1 MMKHL
6 LTKNF
11 FRAVLIINA
20 LTVLL
25 PIFFLFNSALRET
38 NDFAR
43 NPLILARKP
52 YWDNFNQVWADGNFA
67 IYLKNSL
74 IVTGG
79 SLLLILVCAVGAGFV
94 LGRYNFKGQNLII
107 GFVLTGMLIPAK
119 LAILP
124 LFIQLK
130 WMHLLNSHL
139 GLILVYTAG
148 ALPAAIFI
156 MSGFFRGL
164 PADLDNAARIDGA
177 TEGQLLRKVLVPLV
191 KPGLAIVAIYSAI
204 PIWNDFFL
212 PLVFLQDPSK
222 KTIMQGL
229 TAFFGEY
236 QSQWGPLFAGLTLAA
251 LPLIV
256 LYLLLSE
263 QFIKGLTAGAV
274 KG

>member
-1 MMKHL
+1 MKL
-6 LTKNF
+6 LLSKTF
-11 FRAVLIINA
+11 FRAVLIFNA
-20 LTVLL
+20 VIILIPVL
-25 PIFFLFNSALRET
+25 FLFNSSLRET

-43 NPLILARKP
+43 TPFKLATDP
-52 YWDNFNQVWADGNFA
+52 YWANFSSVWQDGDFA
-67 IYLKNSL
+67 IYLKNSI

-79 SLLLILVCAVGAGFV
+79 SLILILICALGAGFV
-94 LGRYNFKGQNLII
+94 LGRYEFRGHSFIMA
-107 GFVLTGMLIPAK
+107 FVLSGMLVPAM

-139 GLILVYTAG
+139 GLILVYAAG

-156 MSGFFRGL
+156 MSGFFRSL

-177 TEGQLLRKVLVPLV
+177 SEFQLLRRILIPLV
-191 KPGLAIVAIYSAI
+191 RPGMSIVAIYSAI

-212 PLVFLQDPSK
+212 PLVFLQDPEK

-229 TAFFGEY
+229 TIFFGQY
-236 QSQWGPLFAGLTLAA
+236 SSQWGILFAGLTMAA

-256 LYLLLSE
+256 LYLVLSE

>member
-1 MMKHL
+1 MP
-6 LTKNF
+6 
-11 FRAVLIINA
+11 V
-20 LTVLL
+20 
-25 PIFFLFNSALRET
+25 FFLFNSALRET
-38 NDFAR
+38 NSFAS
-43 NPLILARKP
+43 NPFVLARDP
-52 YWDNFNQVWADGNFA
+52 HWENFQQVWSDGEFA

-79 SLLLILVCAVGAGFV
+79 SLTLILILALGAGFV
-94 LGRYNFKGQNLII
+94 LGRYEFKGNALVF

-130 WMHLLNSHL
+130 WMHLLDSHI
-139 GLILVYTAG
+139 GLILVYASG

-156 MSGFFRGL
+156 MSGFFRSL
-164 PADLDNAARIDGA
+164 PIDLDSAARIDGA
-177 TEGQLLRKVLVPLV
+177 SELQLLRQVLTPLV
-191 KPGLAIVAIYSAI
+191 RPGLAIVAIYSAI

-212 PLVFLQDPSK
+212 PLVLLQSPEN

-229 TAFFGEY
+229 TVFFGQY
-236 QSQWGPLFAGLTLAA
+236 ASQWGILFAGLTMAA

-256 LYLLLSE
+256 LYLVLSE

>member
-1 MMKHL
+1 MINRIFSAAFFRIVL
-6 LTKNF
+6 LT
-11 FRAVLIINA
+11 NA
-20 LTVLL
+20 LLILL
-25 PIFFLFNSALRET
+25 PVFFLFNSSVRET

-52 YWDNFNQVWADGNFA
+52 YWQNFSDVWANGQFA
-67 IYLKNSL
+67 IHLKNS
-74 IVTGG
+74 IVVTGG
-79 SLLLILVCAVGAGFV
+79 SLVLILLFSLGAGFV
-94 LGRYNFKGQNLII
+94 LGRYDFKGQNII
-107 GFVLTGMLIPAK
+107 MGFVLTGMLIPAK

-130 WMHLLNSHL
+130 WMHLLDSHL

-156 MSGFFRGL
+156 MSGFFKSL

-177 TEGQLLRKVLVPLV
+177 SELQLLRRVLIPLV
-191 KPGLAIVAIYSAI
+191 KPGLSIVAIYSAI

-212 PLVFLQDPSK
+212 PLVFLQDPNK

-229 TAFFGEY
+229 TVFFGEY
-236 QSQWGPLFAGLTLAA
+236 ASQWGQLFAGLTLAA
-251 LPLIV
+251 LPIIV
-256 LYLLLSE
+256 LYLVLSE

>member
-79 SLLLILVCAVGAGFV
+79 SLSLILVCAVGAGFV

-139 GLILVYTAG
+139 GLILVYAAG

>member
-1 MMKHL
+1 MKL
-6 LTKNF
+6 LLSKSF

-20 LTVLL
+20 VVILIPVL
-25 PIFFLFNSALRET
+25 FLFNSSLRET

-43 NPLILARKP
+43 TPFKLATDP
-52 YWDNFNQVWADGNFA
+52 YWANFSSVWQDGDFA
-67 IYLKNSL
+67 IYLKNSV

-79 SLLLILVCAVGAGFV
+79 SLILILICALGAGFV
-94 LGRYNFKGQNLII
+94 LGRYEFKGHSLIMA
-107 GFVLTGMLIPAK
+107 FVLSGMLVPAK

-130 WMHLLNSHL
+130 WMHLLNSHV
-139 GLILVYTAG
+139 GLILVYAAG

-156 MSGFFRGL
+156 MSGFFRSL

-177 TEGQLLRKVLVPLV
+177 SEFQLLRRILIPLV
-191 KPGLAIVAIYSAI
+191 RPGMSIVAIYSAI

-212 PLVFLQDPSK
+212 PLVFLQDPEK

-229 TAFFGEY
+229 TIFFGQY
-236 QSQWGPLFAGLTLAA
+236 SSQWGVLFAGLTMAA

-256 LYLLLSE
+256 LYLILSE

>member
-1 MMKHL
+1 MKHL
-6 LTKNF
+6 MTKNF

-79 SLLLILVCAVGAGFV
+79 SLSLILVCAVGAGFV

-139 GLILVYTAG
+139 GLILVYAAG

>member
-1 MMKHL
+1 VIKVFSSRI
-6 LTKNF
+6 F
-11 FRAVLIINA
+11 FRSILIFNAVMVLIPVFYLIN
-20 LTVLL
+20 
-25 PIFFLFNSALRET
+25 SSLRET
-38 NDFAR
+38 NYFAR
-43 NPLILARKP
+43 NPIKLATSP
-52 YWDNFNQVWADGNFA
+52 HWANFKDVWARGDFA

-79 SLLLILVCAVGAGFV
+79 STILILILALGAGFI
-94 LGRYNFKGQNLII
+94 LGRYQFRGQTLIF
-107 GFVLTGMLIPAK
+107 GFILSGMLVPAK

-130 WMHLLNSHL
+130 WMHLLDSHL
-139 GLILVYTAG
+139 GLILVYTSG

-156 MSGFFRGL
+156 MSGFFRSL

-177 TEGQLLRKVLVPLV
+177 TEFQLLRQILVPLV
-191 KPGLAIVAIYSAI
+191 RPGLSIIAIYSAI

-212 PLVFLQDPSK
+212 PLVFLQSPEK

-229 TAFFGEY
+229 TVFFGEY
-236 QSQWGPLFAGLTLAA
+236 SSQWGIIFAGLTLAA

-256 LYLLLSE
+256 LYLILSE

>member
-1 MMKHL
+1 MISL
-6 LTKNF
+6 LASKLF
-11 FRAVLIINA
+11 FRTVLIFNA
-20 LTVLL
+20 LLVLM
-25 PIFFLFNSALRET
+25 PVFFLFNSSLRET
-38 NDFAR
+38 NSFAS
-43 NPLILARKP
+43 NPFSLARDP
-52 YWDNFNQVWADGNFA
+52 HWENFQQVWSDGAFA
-67 IYLKNSL
+67 TYLKNSL

-79 SLLLILVCAVGAGFV
+79 SLILILIFALGAGFV
-94 LGRYNFKGQNLII
+94 LGRYNFKGNALIF

-130 WMHLLNSHL
+130 WMNLLDSHF
-139 GLILVYTAG
+139 GLILVYASG
-148 ALPAAIFI
+148 ALPAAVFI
-156 MSGFFRGL
+156 MSGFFRSL

-177 TEGQLLRKVLVPLV
+177 NEFQLLTRVLMPLV
-191 KPGLAIVAIYSAI
+191 RPGLAIVAIYSAI

-212 PLVFLQDPSK
+212 PLVFLQSPEN

-229 TAFFGEY
+229 TVFFGQY
-236 QSQWGPLFAGLTLAA
+236 ASQWGVLFAGLTMAA

-256 LYLLLSE
+256 LYLILSE

>member
-1 MMKHL
+1 MKL
-6 LTKNF
+6 LLSKTF
-11 FRAVLIINA
+11 FRAVLIFNA
-20 LTVLL
+20 IIIIIPVL
-25 PIFFLFNSALRET
+25 FLFNSSLRET

-43 NPLILARKP
+43 TPFKLATDP
-52 YWDNFNQVWADGNFA
+52 YWANFTSVWQDGDFA
-67 IYLKNSL
+67 IYLKNSI

-79 SLLLILVCAVGAGFV
+79 SLILILICALGAGFV
-94 LGRYNFKGQNLII
+94 LGRYDFKGHSFIMA
-107 GFVLTGMLIPAK
+107 FVLSGMLVPAK

-130 WMHLLNSHL
+130 WMHLLNSHI

-156 MSGFFRGL
+156 MSGFFRTL

-177 TEGQLLRKVLVPLV
+177 SEFQLLRRVLVPLV
-191 KPGLAIVAIYSAI
+191 RPGMSIVAIYSAI

-212 PLVFLQDPSK
+212 PLVFLQDPEK

-229 TAFFGEY
+229 TIFFGQY
-236 QSQWGPLFAGLTLAA
+236 SSQWGVLFAGLTMAA

-256 LYLLLSE
+256 LYLILSE

>member
-1 MMKHL
+1 MKHL

-11 FRAVLIINA
+11 FRAVLLINA

-25 PIFFLFNSALRET
+25 PVFFLFNSALRET

-43 NPLILARKP
+43 NPLVLARKP
-52 YWDNFNQVWADGNFA
+52 YWDNFRQVWADGSFA

-79 SLLLILVCAVGAGFV
+79 SLLLILVCAIGAGFV
-94 LGRYNFKGQNLII
+94 LVRYNFKGQNLII

-156 MSGFFRGL
+156 MSGFFRAL

-177 TEGQLLRKVLVPLV
+177 SEGQLLRRVLVPLV

-212 PLVFLQDPSK
+212 PLVFLQDPEK

-236 QSQWGPLFAGLTLAA
+236 QSQWGALFAGLTLAA

>member
-1 MMKHL
+1 MKL
-6 LTKNF
+6 FLSATF
-11 FRAVLIINA
+11 FRAVLVINA
-20 LTVLL
+20 IMILIPVM
-25 PIFFLFNSALRET
+25 FLFNSSLRQT
-38 NDFAR
+38 TDFAR
-43 NPLILARKP
+43 TPFKLATDP
-52 YWDNFNQVWADGNFA
+52 EWSNFTSVWQDGEFA
-67 IYLKNSL
+67 VYLKNSL

-79 SLLLILVCAVGAGFV
+79 SLVLILLCALGAGFV
-94 LGRYNFKGQNLII
+94 LGRYDFKGHTLIM
-107 GFVLTGMLIPAK
+107 GFVLSGMLVPAK

-130 WMHLLNSHL
+130 WMNLLDSHL

-156 MSGFFRGL
+156 MSGFFRSL

-177 TEGQLLRKVLVPLV
+177 SELQLLRRVLTPLV
-191 KPGLAIVAIYSAI
+191 RPGLAIVAIYSAI

-212 PLVFLQDPSK
+212 PLVFLQDPEK

-229 TAFFGEY
+229 TIFFGQY
-236 QSQWGPLFAGLTLAA
+236 SSQWGVLFAGLTMAA

-256 LYLLLSE
+256 LYLVLSE